1 MKKLKM
7 QYSPEPLHSAFKKRN
22 QPSISDMVKSAYTSS
37 FCEASTLLTYNKV
50 KNQDDFLT
58 VRYCDLQNTEVSG
71 MPIGSDRDE
80 FGNLQFTFA
89 KKTPNTHVISIGTTG
104 SGKTTGFVE
113 PCLRAVSMKKNKA
126 NLFVTDPKGE
136 LFEHNAKHLQN
147 QGYSIYLMNFKDVL
161 HSNCWNP
168 LSEIYDVYMRQ
179 KGLKD
184 KLMHI
189 RDKNRLSEFTFRGQK
204 EEIKDDFWVFDNFA
218 FATEAEAKRRYEDVL
233 AEILSETADL
243 IHQIVHTLIPDTLVA
258 KQDPSW
264 HIGSQQI
271 LSGLLYAMLEDALDD
286 RSGFTRDN
294 MNLMTVQDYFDSIR
308 KEMSLGIS
316 SLLGTKKMS
325 HKKDNDTSIKQ
336 LRTYFEN
343 APTTARCYMS
353 CFRNSLM
360 NYFNN
365 KIYTITNGNDIFID
379 DDSEKPFAIF
389 LVTRDF
395 EKSDFTI
402 AGMFVDWIYRKMLE
416 KADSQGGRLP
426 REMYFMLDEFANIPP
441 IKDFENKIATARSRN
456 IWFNIFIQS
465 YSQLEMVYE
474 PSTAQTIIDN
484 CNSLVFIGSLNYDT
498 KSRFARE
505 CGKQSIPAL
514 ESVLNPQNHRII
526 EAPLINIKQL
536 ESLEAGK
543 MYMKRSEMPLT
554 LTEFIRSYQC
564 EEFFSDRHITPED
577 LGIESLPFN
586 SEKYR
591 YLFLE
596 SNKTMADFNKE
607 AHYGY
612 DHINVPPIF
621 SNSVI

>member
-1 MKKLKM
+1 MKTLKM
-7 QYSPEPLHSAFKKRN
+7 QYNVAPSTSTFRRKK
-22 QPSISDMVKSAYTSS
+22 QPSISDMVKNAYTST
-37 FCEASTLLTYNKV
+37 FCEASTLLTYDKLKNKEDV
-50 KNQDDFLT
+50 LT
-58 VRYCDLQNTEVSG
+58 VRYSDLQNTEIAG
-71 MPIGSDRDE
+71 MPIGSDRNKY
-80 FGNLQFTFA
+80 GNLQFTFA
-89 KKTPNTHVISIGTTG
+89 KKTPNTHIISIGTTG

-126 NLFVTDPKGE
+126 NLFITDPKGE
-136 LFEHNAKHLQN
+136 LFEHHAKHLQN
-147 QGYSIYLMNFKDVL
+147 QGYRIYLMNFKDVL

-168 LSEIYDVYMRQ
+168 LSEIYDVYIRQ

-184 KLMHI
+184 KLLHI
-189 RDKNRLSEFTFRGQK
+189 RDRRRLSEFTFRGNTK
-204 EEIKDDFWVFDNFA
+204 DIKDDFWVFDGHA
-218 FATEAEAKRRYEDVL
+218 FATEAEAKRRYEDIL

-243 IHQIVHTLIPDTLVA
+243 INQLVHALLPDTLIS
-258 KQDPSW
+258 KQDPTW
-264 HIGSQQI
+264 GIGAQQI
-271 LSGLLYAMLEDALDD
+271 FCGILYAMLEDALDD

-308 KEMSLGIS
+308 KDMSLGIS

-325 HKKDNDTSIKQ
+325 HKSSNDMSIKQ
-336 LRTYFEN
+336 LRTYFDT
-343 APTTARCYMS
+343 APTTARCYMGT
-353 CFRNSLM
+353 FRNALT

-365 KIYTITNGNDIFID
+365 KIYTVTNGNDILID

-416 KADSQGGRLP
+416 KAERQGGRLS

-441 IKDFENKIATARSRN
+441 INDFENKIATARSRN

-465 YSQLEMVYE
+465 YSQLEMVYGA
-474 PSTAQTIIDN
+474 STAQTIIDN
-484 CNSLVFIGSLNYDT
+484 CNTLVFIGSLNYET

-505 CGKQSIPAL
+505 CGKQSIPTL

-526 EAPLINIKQL
+526 EAPLLNIKQL

-586 SEKYR
+586 SDKYV
-591 YLFLE
+591 YQFLK
-596 SNKTMADFNKE
+596 SNKTMADYNKYSD
-607 AHYGY
+607 YGY
-612 DHINVPPIF
+612 DSINVPPIF
-621 SNSVI
+621 SNSII